1 MFRCSC
7 LNLEARLSVVEKQ
20 LHARRKRLEDF
31 RMRHADALLRP
42 RTAVEIEFEAVARGK
57 LHAAVCKGSKAELWA
72 LQIRKHTDRARHLF
86 FDRANDVVALLVIF
100 VRAMAE
106 IEPEDIGVRTNCG

>member
-1 MFRCSC
+1 
-7 LNLEARLSVVEKQ
+7 
-20 LHARRKRLEDF
+20 
-31 RMRHADALLRP
+31 MRHADALLRP

-72 LQIRKHTDRARHLF
+72 LQIREHTDRTRHLF

-106 IEPEDIGVRTNCG
+106 IEPEDIGARFE